1 MKTFEEK
8 MNRLQEI
15 VSLLDREDTKLD
27 ESIRLYEEG
36 LKLTRELEAQLK
48 AFEEK
53 IESIGKENE

>member
-27 ESIRLYEEG
+27 DSIRLYEEG
-36 LKLTRELEAQLK
+36 LKLTKELEVQLK